1 MGLIERI
8 TGTHSQRELKKIR
21 PVLARIEGLR
31 PQMQMLSDAE
41 IKERTDVFRERLLK
55 GETKDD
61 ILPEAYAL
69 CREASRRVLGMEHFP
84 VQLIGGIVLH
94 QGRIAEMRTG
104 EGKTLVATLP
114 AYLNSLD
121 GKGCHV
127 VTVNSYL
134 AKRDSEWMGKLYD
147 FLGVS
152 CGCID
157 AGMDTARRKE
167 AYGKD
172 ITYVTNDELGFDYL
186 RDNMASSPDQT
197 VLRGLHFAVIDE
209 VDSILIDEARTPLI
223 ISGKSGKSTK
233 IYEACDHL
241 ARMLKRG
248 EDREELT
255 KMDYILGTEVEE
267 TGDYIVN
274 EKDKIVTL
282 TERGVERTEKFFHIK
297 NLSDPANLDIQ
308 HGVILALRA
317 HNLMFLDRD
326 YIVKDGEVLIVDQF
340 TGRIMP
346 GRRYSDGLHQ
356 AIEAKEKV
364 KVKEES
370 ITYATITFQN
380 FFNKFEKKS
389 GMTGTA
395 MTEEAEFRGIY
406 GLDVVEIPTN
416 RPVIRKDS
424 QDIVFK
430 TKKEKYAAIVRNVQ
444 ASCLAGQPVLVGTPT
459 IEVSEQISS
468 LLKEIGIPH
477 SVLNA
482 KNHEA
487 EAHIVEKAGIAG
499 TVTIAT
505 NMAGRGTD
513 IKLDDKAR
521 EMGGLKVI
529 GSERHESRRIDNQLR
544 GRSGRQGDPGE
555 SVFYI
560 SLEDDLLK
568 NFGSKRMLSMFEALN
583 IEDDEPVSH
592 KLLTSA
598 VETAQKKLENNNYA
612 VRKNLLEYDRVVN
625 EQREVIYGE
634 RDKVMTGSDRT
645 VEEAALNAVSEVI
658 SDVVRRNIGDFPAEK
673 EGIGNMI
680 TEMKSL
686 IPVSYNA
693 EEYQGMEPEQI
704 YTGLLDRAVS
714 LYYKAKDRIPE
725 EHVLPGI
732 VRAIMLQAIDSRW
745 RVHLDDMMQLKQGIN
760 FQSMGKGDPVVEYR
774 ISGIDMF
781 NEMTGQI
788 MEDIVRML
796 YHVKIE
802 ITPSPENGGDPEMGG
817 TADLAPSGA

>member
-459 IEVSEQISS
+459 IEVSEQIST

-725 EHVLPGI
+725 EHVLPEI

>member
-725 EHVLPGI
+725 EHVLPEI